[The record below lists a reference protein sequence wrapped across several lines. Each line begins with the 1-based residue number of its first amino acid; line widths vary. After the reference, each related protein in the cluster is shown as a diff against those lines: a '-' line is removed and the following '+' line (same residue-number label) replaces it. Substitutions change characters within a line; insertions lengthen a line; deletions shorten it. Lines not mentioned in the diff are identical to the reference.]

1 MFRHW
6 MNISSSKACVLFNQ
20 MSFPLFPGRSAPGC
34 NVRRKG
40 VRCGQ
45 DCSGHRAE
53 VANRREATGVRVP
66 LHRGRG
72 TAGVPA
78 YSQDSQSLNSPDLAS
93 RESSFLRFCTRSR
106 STPAQPSMS
115 SPGELAW
122 ASWTCRR
129 PMKRC
134 LASCRSW
141 AKSWTGVRRGGRY
154 DWTLCLT
161 INWNFL
167 PITSLLV

>member
-1 MFRHW
+1 MFLDYRHW
-6 MNISSSKACVLFNQ
+6 INISSIKACFLFNQ
-20 MSFPLFPGRSAPGC
+20 MCFPLSTGGSAPGC
-34 NVRRKG
+34 HVRRKG

-53 VANRREATGVRVP
+53 VANRWEAPGVRIP

-72 TAGVPA
+72 TAGVRA
-78 YSQDSQSLNSPDLAS
+78 YSQDSLSWNSPDLS
-93 RESSFLRFCTRSR
+93 WRESSFLRFCTRSR
-106 STPAQPSMS
+106 STPALPSMS
-115 SPGELAW
+115 SPGEPAW

-129 PMKRC
+129 LMKRC

-154 DWTLCLT
+154 DRTVYFT
-161 INWNFL
+161 NNWNVL
-167 PITSLLV
+167 P